1 MCVLVVFTIVIGGL
15 AKQKFNMFGSY
26 KCGMTPEERQ
36 LFLKTSKKKGE
47 TEFNDSPELTGRV
60 QRRRMFQAQERER
73 LPRRTSICIAARKLG
88 CDCKKK

>member
-1 MCVLVVFTIVIGGL
+1 MKSSIPIILSVGMLILCSFAEGLGNYRCGGC
-15 AKQKFNMFGSY
+15 K
-26 KCGMTPEERQ
+26 E
-36 LFLKTSKKKGE
+36 KKGE